1 MFEPPLLRLH
11 QCWVLALKYLY
22 WLLKN
27 NRFFFCFFLSAPHG
41 LQYISSLTKDWTR
54 ATAVKI
60 QSPNHW
66 TTTDFPNKFFS
77 LQAECSYLAS
87 SQLVMHTCYVSSWDP
102 TGCSLP
108 GSSVHGISQARILE
122 WVAISST
129 RGSSWPRDLTGVPC
143 VSGIGIQVLYH
154 SATWGVQLVKIGLIQ
169 SVWTEHCARHKR

>member
-1 MFEPPLLRLH
+1 M
-11 QCWVLALKYLY
+11 
-22 WLLKN
+22 
-27 NRFFFCFFLSAPHG
+27 FFFCLFFLSAPHG
-41 LQYISSLTKDWTR
+41 LQYLNSLTKDWTR

-66 TTTDFPNKFFS
+66 TTTEFPYKFFS

-87 SQLVMHTCYVSSWDP
+87 SQLVMHTCCVSSWDP
-102 TGCSLP
+102 MGCSLP

-154 SATWGVQLVKIGLIQ
+154 QRHLGCAIGKDWFN
-169 SVWTEHCARHKR
+169 SVSMNWTLCQA